1 MLTSRVARPLAVAF
15 TLAAAPFA
23 SAHAQ
28 AAAGPAPIH
37 STVFFADSGRV
48 RATATG
54 GKQRSIVDTVTAT
67 LAKLEMHETTLA
79 PGQAP
84 HAGHR
89 HLHEEM
95 MIVRSGVMSVLLGE
109 REFTAKPGDVVFA
122 ASNEFHGWK
131 NGGTEPATYLIIR
144 LDTPEIAAAA
154 RAAAKPAA
162 KP

>member
-1 MLTSRVARPLAVAF
+1 MSTSRVARAAAAALSF
-15 TLAAAPFA
+15 AAAPLLT
-23 SAHAQ
+23 AHAQ
-28 AAAGPAPIH
+28 ATAASAPIH
-37 STVFFADSGRV
+37 STVFFADSGKV

-54 GKQRSIVDTVTAT
+54 GKQRAIVDTVTAT

-95 MIVRSGVMSVLLGE
+95 MIVRTGVMSVLLGE
-109 REFTAKPGDVVFA
+109 REFTAKPGDIVFA

-131 NGGTEPATYLIIR
+131 NGGTEPASYLVIR
-144 LDTPEIAAAA
+144 LDTPAIAAAA
-154 RAAAKPAA
+154 KAAAAKR
-162 KP
+162 